1 LKCRSEQ
8 KNRKNRKKK
17 LKKLIREKKP
27 IRIFKKTDRFGFGF
41 ISPKPKTK
49 PKSITEPNRKNQ
61 VKPEKTEAIG
71 WVLIFALK

>member
-1 LKCRSEQ
+1 MSKKTE
-8 KNRKNRKKK
+8 KPEKK
-17 LKKLIREKKP
+17 LKKLNREKKP

-61 VKPEKTEAIG
+61 VKSEKTEAIG